1 MVALLTQ
8 LFVTLK
14 SLCTRPLGALVFVEI
29 GIFPLKL
36 LYSTHGIKLSLKRYL
51 FVVMTGCYWFGHFVL
66 SRGFFI
72 ELLKYFE
79 C

>member
-8 LFVTLK
+8 LFVALK
-14 SLCTRPLGALVFVEI
+14 SLCTRLLVALIFVEI
-29 GIFPLKL
+29 VIYPLKL
-36 LYSTHGIKLSLKRYL
+36 QYSSHGIMLSLKRYL
-51 FVVMTGCYWFGHFVL
+51 FVIMTGCYWFGHFVL

>member
-1 MVALLTQ
+1 MAALLTL
-8 LFVTLK
+8 LFVALK
-14 SLCTRPLGALVFVEI
+14 SLCTRPLGALIFVKI
-29 GIFPLKL
+29 GISPLKL
-36 LYSTHGIKLSLKRYL
+36 LCSTRGIMLSLKRYL
-51 FVVMTGCYWFGHFVL
+51 FVVMTSCYWFGHFVL